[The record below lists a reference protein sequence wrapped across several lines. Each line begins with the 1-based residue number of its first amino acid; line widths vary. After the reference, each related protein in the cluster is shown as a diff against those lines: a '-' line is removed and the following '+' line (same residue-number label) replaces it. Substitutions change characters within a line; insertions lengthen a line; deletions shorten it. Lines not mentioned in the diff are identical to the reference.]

1 MRINLLARAEI
12 EMDESAFYYDSQ
24 SIGLGSNFLSE
35 VEHICGLISRNPKR
49 FPKNF
54 DGFRE
59 APMRRFP
66 FLIIYK
72 IDKNDLYVTSVFHTR
87 RNPSN
92 KPK

>member
-24 SIGLGSNFLSE
+24 SI
-35 VEHICGLISRNPKR
+35 
-49 FPKNF
+49 
-54 DGFRE
+54 

-72 IDKNDLYVTSVFHTR
+72 IDRDDLYVASVFHTR